1 MSNVESNVAVMN
13 GLFNNWSLI
22 NPSKDTVSATQ
33 NPARIHFT
41 TRYYAYAP
49 LRIHPFQI
57 SVRRQPEQFTPIQFG
72 QVTKYLNDKGILI
85 DAWVLTG
92 PQQSFEQA
100 ETSWYAMMQEIKR
113 IIRVNGTQFGSATL
127 SNKLQSQTLR
137 NGDNLSD
144 SPHRR
149 LADPQRTTV
158 LRGDNVR
165 DTPGKPRIHTCGI
178 RASSNVSI
186 RPEDACDSTA
196 WKRGS

>member
-1 MSNVESNVAVMN
+1 MSNLESNVAVMN

-72 QVTKYLNDKGILI
+72 QVTKYLNDKGI
-85 DAWVLTG
+85 
-92 PQQSFEQA
+92 
-100 ETSWYAMMQEIKR
+100 
-113 IIRVNGTQFGSATL
+113 
-127 SNKLQSQTLR
+127 
-137 NGDNLSD
+137 D

-158 LRGDNVR
+158 LRRDNVR
-165 DTPGKPRIHTCGI
+165 DTPGKPHIHTCGI

-186 RPEDACDSTA
+186 RPEDACHSTA
-196 WKRGS
+196 RKRGP

>member
-57 SVRRQPEQFTPIQFG
+57 SVRRLPEQFTPIQFG

-85 DAWVLTG
+85 DARVLTG
-92 PQQSFEQA
+92 PAQSFEQA
-100 ETSWYAMMQEIKR
+100 ETSWYAMMQEVKR
-113 IIRVNGTQFGSATL
+113 IIRVNGTQFGSGIQAVLLGRTIHDDVALNDASPKLHAVL
-127 SNKLQSQTLR
+127 SCKAKLYE
-137 NGDNLSD
+137 
-144 SPHRR
+144 
-149 LADPQRTTV
+149 TV
-158 LRGDNVR
+158 
-165 DTPGKPRIHTCGI
+165 T
-178 RASSNVSI
+178 S
-186 RPEDACDSTA
+186 
-196 WKRGS
+196 